1 MKKIRLGK
9 GLRPYISLV
18 IAGMLMLSACGVT
31 ADVPV
36 DDEDEPVVQYSEEE
50 IRDRIKDIGRDYDG
64 LEDSDDHIF
73 NLFGSNN
80 SLNSYNGGMV
90 MYEAAADVEAS
101 VSSVGITPSITID
114 MDQPWNTEGY
124 NHIDESGFIST
135 GSNRFST
142 FGADVDTATYSNFR
156 RTVYEQY
163 ELNEE
168 VYPYGGLDPSAVRIE
183 EMINY
188 FEYSYPEA
196 ANGEKFSVSQTIVP

>member
-64 LEDSDDHIF
+64 LEDSNDHIF

-101 VSSVGITPSITID
+101 VSSVGITPSIT
-114 MDQPWNTEGY
+114 
-124 NHIDESGFIST
+124 T
-135 GSNRFST
+135 GSEARFSPS
-142 FGADVDTATYSNFR
+142 VLVISIW
-156 RTVYEQY
+156 RTR
-163 ELNEE
+163 
-168 VYPYGGLDPSAVRIE
+168 SVR
-183 EMINY
+183 
-188 FEYSYPEA
+188 
-196 ANGEKFSVSQTIVP
+196 GQD